1 MRILLNIIGGILAFS
16 GTVWAL
22 QGMGILP
29 GRLMGGQPQWIV
41 YGGIAVAV
49 GVGILLYANR
59 KRPT

>member
-29 GRLMGGQPQWIV
+29 GRLMGGQPRWIL
-41 YGGIAVAV
+41 YGAIAVAI

-59 KRPT
+59 KRPS